1 MHKPLLGAL
10 TSQRAVSEQS
20 VDDLKSN
27 EHSEITN
34 LDFVNRYRNRS
45 FSKTTENDLE
55 AVFLVLQT
63 RCTKSWTSAFEMRA
77 KELHKKFTI
86 LKNGSTAM
94 FIDPDQKHDEVKTD
108 EYEVQKLMCVPES

>member
-27 EHSEITN
+27 EHRKITN
-34 LDFVNRYRNRS
+34 LDFVNRHRD

-55 AVFLVLQT
+55 AVFLVLQK
-63 RCTKSWTSAFEMRA
+63 RCTKSWKSAFEMRA